1 MKIWNALTEDAQDT
15 LMIVVFLLECYI
27 LFGVMA

>member
-1 MKIWNALTEDAQDT
+1 MKYWNGLTEDAQDT
-15 LMIVVFLLECYI
+15 LMIVAFLLECYI